1 MQAETKNSS
10 GSATRRSMLYS
21 RVDAATMRRCRQAD
35 VKPSRERHRTGATAA
50 TAAVVLSALSIGI
63 SLADSRAYPYTRGP
77 HAQVADRDRRVAR
90 ASGVREPQC

>member
-1 MQAETKNSS
+1 MQAETKISS

-35 VKPSRERHRTGATAA
+35 VKPSRERHRIGATAP
-50 TAAVVLSALSIGI
+50 AAAMGRPLYFQPLAIGI
-63 SLADSRAYPYTRGP
+63 SLADCRAYPYTRGP

-90 ASGVREPQC
+90 ASGVR